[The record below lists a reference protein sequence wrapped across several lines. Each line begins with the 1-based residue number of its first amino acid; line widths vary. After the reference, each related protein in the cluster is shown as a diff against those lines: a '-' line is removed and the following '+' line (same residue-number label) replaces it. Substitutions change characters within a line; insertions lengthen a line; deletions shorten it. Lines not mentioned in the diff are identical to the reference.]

1 MDLGDGFKA
10 MSMNLTLRRERLRH
24 CYKSPGVYRV
34 AVRAENVAGRDEAVL
49 FVQVNCESPRP
60 RDPESLPVTERTRAW
75 GDGGEPLRS
84 THPVLRT

>member
-1 MDLGDGFKA
+1 
-10 MSMNLTLRRERLRH
+10 MNLTLRRERLRH

-60 RDPESLPVTERTRAW
+60 
-75 GDGGEPLRS
+75 
-84 THPVLRT
+84 